1 MQMLKLSLVLSS
13 LLSMICSNSVLA
25 KEWVFTAKL
34 DGQKIGQH
42 SFTLTESAEGKKM
55 LSQANFK
62 VKVLFINAYN
72 YAHTANESWNGNCL
86 TSIKSHTEENKEIT
100 DIQGSLN
107 GSSFEVQSPKGNLKL
122 PECVMTFTYWNPVM
136 LQQSKLLNPQTGE
149 WLESTITKVG
159 NETIIVRG
167 KKTATEHYR
176 LTAPKMKID
185 LWYTQNEAN
194 DKDWVALKS
203 TTPEGYVI
211 SYELQ

>member
-1 MQMLKLSLVLSS
+1 MRVRDLTFWACT
-13 LLSMICSNSVLA
+13 LLSTLNIAYA

-42 SFTLTESAEGKKM
+42 SFTLTEAGEGKKM

-62 VKVLFINAYN
+62 VKVLFINAYQ
-72 YAHTANESWNGNCL
+72 YSHTANETWNENCL
-86 TSIKSHTEENKEIT
+86 SSIKSHTEENKEIT
-100 DIQGSLN
+100 DVQGMLN
-107 GSSFEVQSPKGNLKL
+107 SNAFEVQSPKGNLKL

-149 WLESTITKVG
+149 WLDTAITKVG
-159 NETIIVRG
+159 LESINVKG
-167 KKTATEHYR
+167 KKTSAEHYR

-185 LWYTQNEAN
+185 LWYTAN
-194 DKDWVALKS
+194 DANEKEWVALKS